1 MQELIEGLNDRQKEA
16 VLATEGPCLVIAG
29 AGSGKTKVLTHKIA
43 YLMKEKY
50 IKPWNILAITFTNK
64 AANEMKERVEKLV
77 GEAAKDMWIGTF
89 HSICVRILR
98 KYIDRLG
105 FEHSFL
111 IFDTTDQRTLI
122 KECMKTLKIDD
133 KMFTDRSVLSEIS
146 NAKNEMLEPKA
157 YQTKYAGD
165 YRKEIIGRI
174 YELYQQ
180 RLKENNAIDFDD
192 IINFTIKILEQ
203 NEDVLDY
210 YTNKFQYVLVDEYQ
224 DTNKAQFTLVTLL
237 ASKYGNITVVGD
249 NDQGIYSFRGADIT
263 NILNFEKDFPGTKI
277 VKLEQNYRCTGN
289 ILKAA
294 NSVIKHNE
302 NKYEKKLWTENDEG
316 SLPIIHRADDEYD
329 EGRFIV
335 EEINHLRREEYFKY
349 SDFTVLYRMNS
360 QSRAIEEILR
370 REGIPYKILG
380 GLKFYERKEIKDIIS
395 YLRLIYNF
403 SDNISLKRIINEPKR
418 GIGKTSIDNIQEIS
432 EKTGLSMF
440 DIIKHADEY
449 GLNRV
454 KANATEFIETIEYL
468 RSKIEELSISELIKE
483 TLNKTG
489 YVKALEIENTTEAE
503 SRIENLEEFL
513 TVAIEFEEEEAE
525 NTLADFLEGITLSSD
540 IDGMEDSEDSVTLMT
555 LHSAKGLEFPVVFLV
570 GLEEGIFPGNKS
582 IGEPKELEE
591 ERRLFYV
598 GITRAKQYL
607 YLTCSKKRTIFGS
620 TSYNAVS
627 RFVNE
632 IPSELLDG
640 FDKLD
645 DNSDDF
651 NDSQYKWEYGTSSK
665 VKSYKLNDTNETRG
679 YVAATSV
686 IGNGINYKSGKN
698 LENDF
703 DYNKLQ
709 NTKKGFQFKSAESF
723 LNSLNA
729 KKENTEFDISKY
741 KEGQRIYHKKFGE
754 GIINKIEE
762 EGEDYKLDI
771 SFDKAGHKRLM
782 AKFANLEVI

>member
-1 MQELIEGLNDRQKEA
+1 MQDLIEGLNDKQKEA

-43 YLMKEKY
+43 YLMSEKY

-105 FEHSFL
+105 FDHSFL
-111 IFDTTDQRTLI
+111 IFDTSDQRTLI
-122 KECMKTLKIDD
+122 KECMKALKIDD
-133 KMFTDRSVLSEIS
+133 KMFTDRSILAEIS
-146 NAKNEMLEPKA
+146 NGKNEMLEPKA
-157 YQTKYAGD
+157 YQVKYAGD
-165 YRKEIIGRI
+165 YRKEIIGRV

-180 RLKENNAIDFDD
+180 KLKENNAIDFDD
-192 IINFTIKILEQ
+192 IINYTIKILTE
-203 NEDVLDY
+203 NEDALEY

-224 DTNKAQFTLVTLL
+224 DTNKAQFTLVTIL
-237 ASKYGNITVVGD
+237 ASKHGNITVVGD
-249 NDQGIYSFRGADIT
+249 NDQGIYSFRGADIS
-263 NILNFEKDFPGTKI
+263 NILNFERDFPGTKLI
-277 VKLEQNYRCTGN
+277 KLEQNYRCTGN

-316 SLPIIHRADDEYD
+316 SLPVIHKADDEYD
-329 EGRFIV
+329 EGRYIV

-349 SDFTVLYRMNS
+349 SDFVVLYRMNS

-370 REGIPYKILG
+370 REGVPYKIVG

-403 SDNISLKRIINEPKR
+403 SDNISLRRIINEPKR

-432 EKTGLSMF
+432 DKTGLSMF

-454 KANATEFIETIEYL
+454 KANADEFVKVIEEL
-468 RSKIEELSISELIKE
+468 RGKIEELSISELIKE

-489 YVKALEIENTTEAE
+489 YVKALEQENTTEAE
-503 SRIENLEEFL
+503 TRIENLEEFL

-540 IDGMEDSEDSVTLMT
+540 IDGMEDTDDSVTLMT

-598 GITRAKQYL
+598 GITRAKQFL
-607 YLTCSKKRTIFGS
+607 YLTCAKKRTIFGS
-620 TSYNAVS
+620 TSYNQIS
-627 RFVNE
+627 RFINE
-632 IPSELLDG
+632 IPSDLLEGYDELDG
-640 FDKLD
+640 SKEDEYA
-645 DNSDDF
+645 
-651 NDSQYKWEYGTSSK
+651 DSPYKWEYGTSQK
-665 VKSYKLNDTNETRG
+665 VKTYKVESNLNKREN
-679 YVAATSV
+679 VAAS
-686 IGNGINYKSGKN
+686 NINSN
-698 LENDF
+698 S
-703 DYNKLQ
+703 
-709 NTKKGFQFKSAESF
+709 GFQFKTAESF
-723 LNSLNA
+723 LNSLNR
-729 KKENTEFDISKY
+729 KKEESNFDISKF

-754 GIINKIEE
+754 GTINKIEA

-782 AKFANLEVI
+782 AKFANLEII